1 MEQLP
6 QKVDELE
13 EGQLLALEVAAN
25 LYENSLV
32 IEQNA
37 ITALD
42 VAATLYEEL
51 LLLKEGV

>member
-37 ITALD
+37 VTALD